1 MNLYSSYSLSTRG
14 NREKGWGWRSI
25 SFRDR
30 SVEKVGRR
38 KQGHWHWPQPARERV
53 VSSPFVPFPSRWMPP
68 SIFPFPSPPF
78 LLRHRQPL
86 LYVSLRGDRDPKRRI
101 GLVIFAPAAEGG
113 GGQAGRPV
121 RALIRDE
128 RVMSLTNK
136 PSRYERFFWIA
147 WRPMSWFL
155 LSPRFDATDARPFL
169 STRPPLSRRSLFTT
183 VFKFFQF
190 YLPRVRFIP
199 CLFTRCT
206 ALFASSLIQKFCL
219 LSYIAYIRYPMYFE
233 GYIYSLLIACSL
245 TLISWM
251 KSKVER
257 HWRKDQGSGCYSIG
271 KEIRNIWIYLILW
284 KLLVQPRLTIEE
296 IARFSPNSLS
306 L

>member
-1 MNLYSSYSLSTRG
+1 MDASLHLSLPLSS
-14 NREKGWGWRSI
+14 
-25 SFRDR
+25 
-30 SVEKVGRR
+30 
-38 KQGHWHWPQPARERV
+38 
-53 VSSPFVPFPSRWMPP
+53 VSSPPP
-68 SIFPFPSPPF
+68 SAP
-78 LLRHRQPL
+78 
-86 LYVSLRGDRDPKRRI
+86 SLRFVARRSRSQ
-101 GLVIFAPAAEGG
+101 APNRSRNICTGSGG
-113 GGQAGRPV
+113 GWGAGGERPV

-169 STRPPLSRRSLFTT
+169 STRPPLARRSLFTT

-199 CLFTRCT
+199 CLFTRYT

-233 GYIYSLLIACSL
+233 GYIYIRFLLLAVWLLSHGWNPKLNDIGARIKEVVAIRL
-245 TLISWM
+245 G
-251 KSKVER
+251 
-257 HWRKDQGSGCYSIG
+257 RKYEIYGFIWFCESYWYYQG
-271 KEIRNIWIYLILW
+271 
-284 KLLVQPRLTIEE
+284 
-296 IARFSPNSLS
+296 
-306 L
+306 